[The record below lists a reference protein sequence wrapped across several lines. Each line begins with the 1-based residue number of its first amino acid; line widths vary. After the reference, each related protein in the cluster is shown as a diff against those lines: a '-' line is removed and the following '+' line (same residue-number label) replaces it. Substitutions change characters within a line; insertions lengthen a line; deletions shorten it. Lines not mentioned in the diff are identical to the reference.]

1 MRFPLSLTVE
11 LQLVST
17 QALINKIRYMKN
29 KIINICLVSLL
40 LGSGFTSC
48 KKAFLDENL
57 ETVRDLSFYKTDAG
71 IQALVMGTYHHIFS
85 SQFNGEMAF
94 ANMCSGVDEFRTGG
108 DPSNGMYS
116 SYGNTFGP
124 IITPNNGNTVLSPA
138 QWDNLYLGVG
148 YANQIIENASAS
160 ASTADAIKKTA
171 LGEGYFFRA
180 YNYLRL
186 VSQYGAVPLKTK
198 SSTTVELEFTRAAP
212 KDVYDLIIAD
222 FTQAFNL
229 LGNTG
234 SPARITKDAAAHFLA
249 KAYLSR
255 ASEIND
261 SWNSTTKAT
270 DLAAI
275 GPLCDAVIA
284 SHALAPNYG
293 DLWRYTAPNGA
304 NENLREVILSAQ
316 FTSDLSASGQ
326 NTQHLYYVSRY
337 EDIAQMQ
344 RDLSG
349 DRPFSRLCPNFFMYR
364 IYDLQNDSR
373 FWKTFRTKHKVNANS
388 PTAPY
393 VQGDLGL
400 MYVINQ
406 PGDTRFSANLLNNSV
421 VYSTTGKTIPHVYV
435 AYRNGQTTDGGWNDT
450 RRFPSLSKFMDGSRT
465 AGFNDVD
472 GLRDITLARSA
483 ETYLIA
489 AEAKIRLAK
498 LGTGSY
504 NDALPYIN
512 AVRARA
518 QYTSGESRSVYYD
531 GGAAPSAAP
540 QTVPPSFFPENSY
553 YESNNIPVTTA
564 ASASLAVSNIATLP
578 AGDEYIIN
586 VLGLSSTYDRMLA
599 FLLNERSR
607 ELAGEYLR
615 WQDLSRTKTL
625 VARAKAF
632 NPDATPNIQDRHLL
646 RPIPQN
652 FLDAIQRNGVALTA
666 AEKQA
671 MQNPG
676 Y

>member
-1 MRFPLSLTVE
+1 
-11 LQLVST
+11 
-17 QALINKIRYMKN
+17 MKN
-29 KIINICLVSLL
+29 KFLNITIVILLMVLV
-40 LGSGFTSC
+40 TVSC
-48 KKAFLDENL
+48 KKKFLDEEL
-57 ETVRDLSFYKTDAG
+57 KTSRDLEFYKTDAG
-71 IQALVMGTYHHIFS
+71 IQQLVNGAYHQVFATP
-85 SQFNGEMAF
+85 FNGEMAF
-94 ANMCSGVDEFRTGG
+94 SNMCYGVDEFRVGG
-108 DPSNGMYS
+108 DPSNGMYN

-124 IITPNNGNTVLSPA
+124 FITPNNGNTVAANA
-138 QWDNLYLGVG
+138 QWDNLYIGIG
-148 YANQIIENASAS
+148 HANLIIENAT
-160 ASTADAIKKTA
+160 ASTSPADAIKKTA
-171 LGEGYFFRA
+171 LGEGYFLRA

-186 VSQYGAVPLKTK
+186 VSQYGAVPLKTTP
-198 SSTTVELEFTRAAP
+198 STTPDLEFTRAEP
-212 KDVYDLIIAD
+212 KDIFALIIDDLTKAYG
-222 FTQAFNL
+222 L
-229 LGNTG
+229 LSNTG
-234 SPARITKDAAAHFLA
+234 SPAKITKDAAGHYLA

-261 SWNSTTKAT
+261 SWNSTTKAA

-275 GPLCDAVIA
+275 VPLCDSVIA
-284 SHALAPNYG
+284 NHPLAPNFG

-304 NENLREVILSAQ
+304 NENLKEIILSAQ
-316 FTSDLSASGQ
+316 FTSDLTASGQ

-349 DRPFSRLCPNFFMYR
+349 DRPFSRLCPNFYMYR
-364 IYDLQNDSR
+364 IYDMQNDSR
-373 FWKTFRTKHKVNANS
+373 FWKSFRTKHKVNANA

-393 VQGDLGL
+393 VKGDLGI

-406 PGDTRFSANLLNNSV
+406 PGDTRFSANVLNNSV
-421 VYSTTGKTIPHVYV
+421 VYGATGKTIPHVYV
-435 AYRNGQTTDGGWNDT
+435 AYKTGVTADGGWNDT
-450 RRFPSLSKFMDGSRT
+450 RKFPSLSKFMDGSRT
-465 AGFNDVD
+465 AGFNDVR

-489 AEAKIRLAK
+489 AEAKIRLANM
-498 LGTGSY
+498 GTGSY

-512 AVRARA
+512 PLRTRA
-518 QYTSGESRSVYYD
+518 QFVSGESRSAYYD
-531 GGAAPSAAP
+531 GGAAPSSAP

-553 YESNNIPVTTA
+553 YESNNIPVTTD
-564 ASASLAVSNIATLP
+564 ASASLAVTDMATLP
-578 AGDEYIIN
+578 AGDEYIIST
-586 VLGLSSTYDRMLA
+586 LALSSPYDRALC
-599 FLLNERSR
+599 FLLNERAR

-632 NPDATPNIQDRHLL
+632 NPDAAPNIQDRHLL
-646 RPIPQN
+646 RPIPQT
-652 FLDAIQRNGVALTA
+652 FLDGIQAGGAALTG

>member
-1 MRFPLSLTVE
+1 
-11 LQLVST
+11 
-17 QALINKIRYMKN
+17 MKN
-29 KIINICLVSLL
+29 KILNIAIVSILVLSLA
-40 LGSGFTSC
+40 SSC
-48 KKAFLDENL
+48 KKSFLDETL
-57 ETVRDLSFYKTDAG
+57 KTSRDLEFYKTDAG
-71 IQALVMGTYHHIFS
+71 IQQLVNGAYHQVFATP
-85 SQFNGEMAF
+85 FNGEMAY
-94 ANMCSGVDEFRTGG
+94 ANMCYGTDEFRVGG
-108 DPSNGMYS
+108 DPSNGMYN
-116 SYGNTFGP
+116 SYGNTFGSFV
-124 IITPNNGNTVLSPA
+124 TPNNGNTVPAEA
-138 QWDNLYLGVG
+138 QWDNLYIGIG
-148 YANQIIENASAS
+148 HANLIIQNATAS

-171 LGEGYFFRA
+171 LGEGYFLRA

-186 VSQYGAVPLKTK
+186 VSQFGAVPITK
-198 SSTTVELEFTRAAP
+198 EPFTKVELEFTRSSP

-222 FTQAFNL
+222 FTQAYNL
-229 LGNTG
+229 LSNVG

-255 ASEIND
+255 TSEIND
-261 SWNSTTKAT
+261 SWNASTKTA

-275 GPLCDAVIA
+275 IPLCDAVIA
-284 SHALAPNYG
+284 NHPLAPNYG

-304 NENLREVILSAQ
+304 NENLRELILSAQ
-316 FTSDLSASGQ
+316 FTSDLTASGQ

-349 DRPFSRLCPNFFMYR
+349 DRPFSRLAPTFFMYR
-364 IYDLQNDSR
+364 IYDMQNDSR
-373 FWKTFRTKHKVNANS
+373 FWKTFRTKHKVNANA
-388 PTAPY
+388 PTSGY
-393 VQGDLGL
+393 VQGDLGI

-406 PGDTRFSANLLNNSV
+406 PGDTRFSANVLNNSV
-421 VYSTTGKTIPHVYV
+421 VYSGTGKTIPHVYV
-435 AYRNGQTTDGGWNDT
+435 AYKNGVTADGGWNDT

-465 AGFNDVD
+465 AGFNDVR

-489 AEAKIRLAK
+489 AEAKIRQAK
-498 LGTGSY
+498 AGVGSY
-504 NDALPYIN
+504 ADALAYIN
-512 AVRARA
+512 PVRARA
-518 QYTSGESRSVYYD
+518 QYSNGENRSVYYD
-531 GGAAPSAAP
+531 GGAAPSSVP
-540 QTVPPSFFPENSY
+540 QSIPPSFFPENSY

-564 ASASLAVSNIATLP
+564 ASSSLAVTNVAALP
-578 AGDEYIIN
+578 AADEYIIN
-586 VLGLSSTYDRMLA
+586 LLGYSSAYDRMLC

-632 NPDATPNIQDRHLL
+632 NPDAAPNIQDKHLL
-646 RPIPQN
+646 RPIPQT
-652 FLDAIQRNGVALTA
+652 FLDGIQMGGLALSA
-666 AEKQA
+666 SQKQA

>member
-1 MRFPLSLTVE
+1 MKPNIFKISSVAILCFL
-11 LQLVST
+11 LV
-17 QALINKIRYMKN
+17 
-29 KIINICLVSLL
+29 
-40 LGSGFTSC
+40 TSC
-48 KKAFLDENL
+48 KKAFLDETR
-57 ETVRDLSFYKTDAG
+57 ETQRELGFYKTDAG
-71 IQALVMGTYHHIFS
+71 ILQLANGAYHHSFCT
-85 SQFNGEMAF
+85 QFNGEMAF
-94 ANMCSGVDEFRTGG
+94 SNMCYGTDEFRVGG
-108 DPSNGMYS
+108 DPSNGMYN
-116 SYGNTFGP
+116 SYGNTFGSF
-124 IITPNNGNTVLSPA
+124 ITPNNGNTVAANA
-138 QWDNLYLGVG
+138 QWDNLYIGIG
-148 YANQIIENASAS
+148 HANLIIENASAS
-160 ASTADAIKKTA
+160 TSTADAIKKTA

-186 VSQYGAVPLKTK
+186 VSQFGAVPLKTK
-198 SSTTVELEFTRAAP
+198 STTTVELEFTRAAP
-212 KDVYDLIIAD
+212 KDIYDLIIAD

-234 SPARITKDAAAHFLA
+234 SPAKITKDAAAHFLA

-261 SWNSTTKAT
+261 SWNSSSKAA

-284 SHALAPNYG
+284 NHPLAPNYG

-304 NENLREVILSAQ
+304 NENLREIILSAQ
-316 FTSDLSASGQ
+316 FTSDLTASGQ

-337 EDIAQMQ
+337 EDVARMQ

-349 DRPFSRLCPNFFMYR
+349 DRPFSRMAPTYFMYR

-373 FWKTFRTKHKVNANS
+373 FWKSFRTKHKVNLAGG
-388 PTAPY
+388 PY
-393 VQGDLGL
+393 VNGDLGI

-406 PGDTRFSANLLNNSV
+406 PGDNRFSSYYLQNTV
-421 VYSTTGKTIPHVYV
+421 VYAPTSKTIPHVFT
-435 AYRNGQTTDGGWNDT
+435 AYPAGTTTDGAMYANSGK
-450 RRFPSLSKFMDGSRT
+450 FASLSKFMDGSRT

-504 NDALPYIN
+504 ADALPYIN
-512 AVRARA
+512 PVRARA
-518 QYTSGESRSVYYD
+518 QFVSGENRAVYYD
-531 GGAAPSAAP
+531 GGAANSSAP
-540 QTVPPSFFPENSY
+540 QPNIPSSFFPENSY
-553 YESNNIPVTTA
+553 YESNNIAPTAA
-564 ASASLAVSNIATLP
+564 ASASLAITSISSLP
-578 AGDEYIIN
+578 VGDEFVIN
-586 VLGLSSTYDRMLA
+586 RLGLASDYDRMLA
-599 FLLNERSR
+599 LVLNERSR

-632 NPDATPNIQDRHLL
+632 NVDAAPNIQDRHNL
-646 RPIPQN
+646 RPIPQT
-652 FLDAIQRNGVALTA
+652 FLDAIRAGGIALTP

>member
-1 MRFPLSLTVE
+1 
-11 LQLVST
+11 
-17 QALINKIRYMKN
+17 MKN
-29 KIINICLVSLL
+29 NILKISLL
-40 LGSGFTSC
+40 AIIALMVTTSC
-48 KKAFLDENL
+48 KKSFLDESLDTN
-57 ETVRDLSFYKTDAG
+57 RDLEFYKTDAG
-71 IQALVMGTYHHIFS
+71 IQQLVNGAYHQAFAT
-85 SQFNGEMAF
+85 QFNGEMAF
-94 ANMCSGVDEFRTGG
+94 SNMCYGTDEFRVGG
-108 DPSNGMYS
+108 DPSNGMYN

-124 IITPNNGNTVLSPA
+124 FVTPNNGNTVPA
-138 QWDNLYLGVG
+138 NVQWDNLYIGIG
-148 YANQIIENASAS
+148 QANIIIQNAEAS
-160 ASTADAIKKTA
+160 TSTADAIKKIA
-171 LGEGYFFRA
+171 LGEGYFIRA

-186 VSQYGAVPLKTK
+186 VSQFGAVPLKTTP
-198 SSTTVELEFTRAAP
+198 SVGVELEFTRQTP
-212 KDVYDLIIAD
+212 KEVYDVIIAD
-222 FTQAFNL
+222 FIKASSL

-234 SPARITKDAAAHFLA
+234 SPAKITKDAASHFLA

-261 SWNSTTKAT
+261 SWNSSTKAA

-284 SHALAPNYG
+284 NHALAPNYG
-293 DLWRYTAPNGA
+293 DLWRYTAPNSA

-316 FTSDLSASGQ
+316 FTSDLTATGQ

-349 DRPFSRLCPNFFMYR
+349 DRPFSRLSPTFFMYR
-364 IYDLQNDSR
+364 VYDMQNDSR
-373 FWKTFRTKHKVNANS
+373 FWKTFRTKHKVNANAPS
-388 PTAPY
+388 APY
-393 VQGDLGL
+393 VRGDLGL
-400 MYVINQ
+400 MYVVNQ
-406 PGDTRFSANLLNNSV
+406 PGDIRFSANVLNNSV
-421 VYSTTGKTIPHVYV
+421 VYSGTGKTIPHVYV
-435 AYRNGQTTDGGWNDT
+435 AYRNGQTTDIGWNDT

-489 AEAKIRLAK
+489 AEAKVRLAK

-504 NDALPYIN
+504 MDALPYIN
-512 AVRARA
+512 PLRTRA
-518 QYTSGESRSVYYD
+518 QYTSGEDRSVYYD
-531 GGAAPSAAP
+531 GGAAPSSAP

-564 ASASLAVSNIATLP
+564 ASASLAITNVATLP
-578 AGDEYIIN
+578 AGDEYIISA
-586 VLGLSSTYDRMLA
+586 LGLSATYDRMLA
-599 FLLNERSR
+599 LVLNERSR

-625 VARAKAF
+625 VKRAQVF
-632 NPDATPNIQDRHLL
+632 NPDAAPNIQERHLL
-646 RPIPQN
+646 RPIPQT
-652 FLDAIQRNGVALTA
+652 FLDGIQAGGVALTGTQ
-666 AEKQA
+666 KQA

>member
-1 MRFPLSLTVE
+1 
-11 LQLVST
+11 
-17 QALINKIRYMKN
+17 MKN
-29 KIINICLVSLL
+29 KIFNISLVSILAL
-40 LGSGFTSC
+40 MFTTSC
-48 KKAFLDENL
+48 KKSFLDENL
-57 ETVRDLSFYKTDAG
+57 ETIRDLEFYKTDAG
-71 IQALVMGTYHHIFS
+71 IQQLVNGAYHQVFATP
-85 SQFNGEMAF
+85 FNGEMAF
-94 ANMCSGVDEFRTGG
+94 SFMCYGADEFRVGG
-108 DPSNGMYS
+108 DPSNGMYN

-124 IITPNNGNTVLSPA
+124 FVTPNNGNTVAANA
-138 QWDNLYLGVG
+138 QWDNLYIGIG
-148 YANQIIENASAS
+148 HANLIIENATAS
-160 ASTADAIKKTA
+160 TSTADAIKKTA
-171 LGEGYFFRA
+171 LGEGHFLRA

-186 VSQYGAVPLKTK
+186 VSQYGAVPLKTTP
-198 SSTTVELEFTRAAP
+198 STTVELEFTRAEP
-212 KDVYDLIIAD
+212 KDIFELIIDDLTKAHS
-222 FTQAFNL
+222 L

-234 SPARITKDAAAHFLA
+234 SPAKITKDAAAHFLA

-261 SWNSTTKAT
+261 SWNGSTKAA

-275 GPLCDAVIA
+275 VPLCDSVIA
-284 SHALAPNYG
+284 NHPLAPNFA
-293 DLWRYTAPNGA
+293 DLWRYTTPNGP
-304 NENLREVILSAQ
+304 NENLKELILSAQ
-316 FTSDLSASGQ
+316 FTSDLTASGQ

-349 DRPFSRLCPNFFMYR
+349 DRPFSRLSPNFYMYR

-388 PTAPY
+388 PSAPY
-393 VQGDLGL
+393 VQGDLGI

-406 PGDTRFSANLLNNSV
+406 PGDTRFSANVLNNSV
-421 VYSTTGKTIPHVYV
+421 VYSATGKTIPHVYV
-435 AYRNGQTTDGGWNDT
+435 AYKNGVTADGGWNDT

-465 AGFNDVD
+465 AGFNDVR

-512 AVRARA
+512 PLRARA
-518 QYTSGESRSVYYD
+518 EYKSGESRSVYYD
-531 GGAAPSAAP
+531 GGAAPSSAP
-540 QTVPPSFFPENSY
+540 QSIPPSFFPENSY
-553 YESNNIPVTTA
+553 YESNNIPVTTD
-564 ASASLAVSNIATLP
+564 ASVSLAVTDITTLP
-578 AGDEYIIN
+578 AGDEYTIST
-586 VLGLSSTYDRMLA
+586 LGLSSPYDRALC
-599 FLLNERSR
+599 FLLNERAR

-625 VARAKAF
+625 VPRAKAF
-632 NPDATPNIQDRHLL
+632 NPDAAPNIQDRHLL
-646 RPIPQN
+646 RPIPQT
-652 FLDAIQRNGVALTA
+652 FLDGIQSGGKALTS

>member
-1 MRFPLSLTVE
+1 MKM
-11 LQLVST
+11 Q
-17 QALINKIRYMKN
+17 NKIS
-29 KIINICLVSLL
+29 NIGLAAILIVMV
-40 LGSGFTSC
+40 TASC
-48 KKAFLDENL
+48 KKSFLDEEL
-57 ETVRDLSFYKTDAG
+57 KTSRDLEFYKTDAG
-71 IQALVMGTYHHIFS
+71 IQQLVAGAYHQVFAT
-85 SQFNGEMAF
+85 QFNGEMAF
-94 ANMCSGVDEFRTGG
+94 SYMCYGTDEFRTGG
-108 DPSNGMYS
+108 DPSNGMYN

-124 IITPNNGNTVLSPA
+124 FVTPNNGNTVAAEA
-138 QWDNLYLGVG
+138 QWDNLYIGIG
-148 YANQIIENASAS
+148 HANLIIENATAS

-171 LGEGYFFRA
+171 LGEGYFLRA

-186 VSQYGAVPLKTK
+186 VSQYGAVPLQTK
-198 SSTTVELEFTRAAP
+198 PINSVVLEFTRTAP
-212 KDVYDLIIAD
+212 KDVYDVIIAD
-222 FTQAFNL
+222 FTQAYNL

-234 SPARITKDAAAHFLA
+234 SPAKITKDAAAHFLA

-261 SWNSTTKAT
+261 SWNTSTKAA

-284 SHALAPNYG
+284 NHALAPNYG

-316 FTSDLSASGQ
+316 FTSDLTANGI

-373 FWKTFRTKHKVNANS
+373 FWKTFRTKHKVNANT

-421 VYSTTGKTIPHVYV
+421 VYSGTGKTIPHVYV
-435 AYRNGQTTDGGWNDT
+435 AYKNGVTADGGWNDT

-489 AEAKIRLAK
+489 A
-498 LGTGSY
+498 
-504 NDALPYIN
+504 
-512 AVRARA
+512 
-518 QYTSGESRSVYYD
+518 
-531 GGAAPSAAP
+531 
-540 QTVPPSFFPENSY
+540 
-553 YESNNIPVTTA
+553 
-564 ASASLAVSNIATLP
+564 
-578 AGDEYIIN
+578 
-586 VLGLSSTYDRMLA
+586 
-599 FLLNERSR
+599 
-607 ELAGEYLR
+607 
-615 WQDLSRTKTL
+615 
-625 VARAKAF
+625 
-632 NPDATPNIQDRHLL
+632 
-646 RPIPQN
+646 
-652 FLDAIQRNGVALTA
+652 
-666 AEKQA
+666 
-671 MQNPG
+671 
-676 Y
+676 

>member
-1 MRFPLSLTVE
+1 MKSRILFINLAALFLVMLT
-11 LQLVST
+11 
-17 QALINKIRYMKN
+17 A
-29 KIINICLVSLL
+29 
-40 LGSGFTSC
+40 SC
-48 KKAFLDENL
+48 KKNFLDEKL
-57 ETVRDLSFYKTDAG
+57 ETVRDLSYYKTDAG
-71 IQALVMGTYHHIFS
+71 VTELANGTYHHVFA

-94 ANMCSGVDEFRTGG
+94 SNLCYGADEFRVGG
-108 DPSNGMYS
+108 DPSNGMYN

-124 IITPNNGNTVLSPA
+124 FVTPNNGNTVPA
-138 QWDNLYLGVG
+138 NALWDYLYIGIGQANL
-148 YANQIIENASAS
+148 IIENATAS
-160 ASTADAIKKTA
+160 TSTADAIKKTV

-180 YNYLRL
+180 FCYLRL
-186 VSQYGAVPLKTK
+186 VSQFGAVPLKTK
-198 SSTTVELEFTRAAP
+198 PSTTVELEFTRAEP
-212 KDVYDLIIAD
+212 KLVYDQIIAD
-222 FTQAFNL
+222 FNQAYNL
-229 LGNTG
+229 LPNTG
-234 SPARITKDAAAHFLA
+234 GPARITKDAAGHFLA

-261 SWNSTTKAT
+261 SWNSATKAA
-270 DLAAI
+270 DLAAV

-284 SHALAPNYG
+284 RHPLAPNYG

-304 NENLREVILSAQ
+304 NENLSELILSAQ
-316 FTSDLSASGQ
+316 FTSDLSATGQ

-349 DRPFSRLCPNFFMYR
+349 DRPFSRLSPTYFMYR
-364 IYDLQNDSR
+364 IYDMQNDSR
-373 FWKTFRTKHKVNANS
+373 FWKTFRTKSKVNRPAGGYYAN
-388 PTAPY
+388 
-393 VQGDLGL
+393 GDLGI

-406 PGDTRFSANLLNNSV
+406 PGDTRFSGVYITNTV
-421 VYSTTGKTIPHVYV
+421 VYAATGKTIPHVFV
-435 AYRNGQTTDGGWNDT
+435 AYPNGTTTDGALLADS

-498 LGTGSY
+498 AGSGSY
-504 NDALPYIN
+504 SDALPYIN

-518 QYTSGESRSVYYD
+518 QFANGENRASYYD
-531 GGAAPSAAP
+531 GGAAASSAP
-540 QTVPPSFFPENSY
+540 QPTIPPSFFPENSY

-564 ASASLAVSNIATLP
+564 ASASLAITDINTLP
-578 AGDEYIIN
+578 AGDEYVISR
-586 VLGLSSTYDRMLA
+586 LGLSAAYDRMLCL
-599 FLLNERSR
+599 LLNERSR

-615 WQDLSRTKTL
+615 WEDLSRTKTL
-625 VARAKAF
+625 IPRARVF
-632 NPDATPNIQDRHLL
+632 NPDASPNIKDHHLL
-646 RPIPQN
+646 RPIPQT
-652 FLDAIQRNGVALTA
+652 FLDGIQSGGKALTA

>member
-1 MRFPLSLTVE
+1 MKKKILNISLAAV
-11 LQLVST
+11 LLVSV
-17 QALINKIRYMKN
+17 N
-29 KIINICLVSLL
+29 S
-40 LGSGFTSC
+40 SC
-48 KKAFLDENL
+48 KKSFLDETL
-57 ETVRDLSFYKTDAG
+57 KTQRDLEFYKTDAG
-71 IQALVMGTYHHIFS
+71 IQQLVQGAYHQVFA

-94 ANMCSGVDEFRTGG
+94 SNMCYGADEFRVGG
-108 DPSNGMYS
+108 DPSNGMYN
-116 SYGNTFGP
+116 SYGNTFGSFV
-124 IITPNNGNTVLSPA
+124 TPNNGNTVAANA
-138 QWDNLYLGVG
+138 QWDNLYIGISH
-148 YANQIIENASAS
+148 ANLIIQNGEAS

-186 VSQYGAVPLKTK
+186 VSQYGAVPLVTK
-198 SSTTVELEFTRAAP
+198 PVEGVQLEFSRQSP
-212 KDVYDLIIAD
+212 KEVYDLIIAD
-222 FTQAFNL
+222 FIKANTL
-229 LGNTG
+229 LPATG
-234 SPARITKDAAAHFLA
+234 FPARLTKDAASHFLA

-261 SWNSTTKAT
+261 SWNSATKAA

-275 GPLCDAVIA
+275 KPLCDAVIA
-284 SHALAPNYG
+284 NHPLAPNYG

-304 NENLREVILSAQ
+304 NENLRELILSAQ
-316 FTSDLSASGQ
+316 FTSDLTATGV

-364 IYDLQNDSR
+364 IYDMQNDSR
-373 FWKTFRTKHKVNANS
+373 FWKTFRTKHKVNANA
-388 PTAPY
+388 PTSGY
-393 VQGDLGL
+393 VQGDLGI

-406 PGDTRFSANLLNNSV
+406 PGDTRFSANVLNNSPSV
-421 VYSTTGKTIPHVYV
+421 IYSATGKTIPHVYV
-435 AYRNGQTTDGGWNDT
+435 AYRNGQTADGGWNDT

-489 AEAKIRLAK
+489 AEAIIRLAK
-498 LGTGSY
+498 LGTGTYS
-504 NDALPYIN
+504 DALPYIN
-512 AVRARA
+512 PVRARA
-518 QYTSGESRSVYYD
+518 QYVNGESRSVYYD
-531 GGAAPSAAP
+531 GGAAPSSVP
-540 QTVPPSFFPENSY
+540 QTIPPSFFPENSY
-553 YESNNIPVTTA
+553 YESNNIAVTTA
-564 ASASLAVSNIATLP
+564 PSASLAITNIAALP
-578 AGDEYIIN
+578 AQDEYIIN
-586 VLGLSSTYDRMLA
+586 VLGLTATYDRMLA
-599 FLLNERSR
+599 LVLNERSR

-625 VARAKAF
+625 VSRAKAF
-632 NPDATPNIQDRHLL
+632 NPDAAPNIQDRHNL
-646 RPIPQN
+646 RPIPQT
-652 FLDAIQRNGVALTA
+652 FLDAIKTGGRVLTA